1 MRRVALTGYG
11 RAYDSRMSCT
21 NMVCDGAVRCYPD
34 ESLAAA
40 VNMGCRVETD
50 DEGYE
55 RAVREGQEAN
65 NHRDDDSRAIGM
77 SVAGVA
83 IVVVIALVARYARRR

>member
-1 MRRVALTGYG
+1 
-11 RAYDSRMSCT
+11 
-21 NMVCDGAVRCYPD
+21 MVCDGAVRCYPD